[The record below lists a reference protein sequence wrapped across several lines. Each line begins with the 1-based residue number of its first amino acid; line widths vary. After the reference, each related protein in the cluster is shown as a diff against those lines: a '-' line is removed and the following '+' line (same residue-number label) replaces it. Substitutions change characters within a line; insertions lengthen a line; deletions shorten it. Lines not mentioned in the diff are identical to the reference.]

1 MYGLVTKE
9 QLETNCM
16 LYIVANL
23 LMGIDKYCR
32 CHMLFLKFGMF
43 FIWRNNRMETIVYFQ
58 HYLKKNVIHIEYKHR
73 DSLPNRLI
81 LKIWLTQIIGA

>member
-16 LYIVANL
+16 FNIVANL
-23 LMGIDKYCR
+23 LMEIYKYCR
-32 CHMLFLKFGMF
+32 CHMLFLKFSMF
-43 FIWRNNRMETIVYFQ
+43 FIWRNNRMETIGSFQ

-73 DSLPNRLI
+73 DRLI
-81 LKIWLTQIIGA
+81 TK